1 MTSRGRINKSLN
13 PDYVRGILAAADF
26 ADDYN
31 GSSLH
36 KYMLGDCIALKFN
49 VVSRKR
55 PRPNPK
61 AARNNNLWLAGYA
74 AALVRMYVSSDNYL
88 LTDAEAASIVEQ
100 TTAQRLFSIDEAL
113 ASEVP
118 LSAEV
123 RRMLLDIARLVKAAH
138 AKRSKCAKTEAT
150 MTRKKT
156 TRRTRP

>member
-13 PDYVRGILAAADF
+13 PDYVRGILTAADF

-36 KYMLGDCIALKFN
+36 RYMLGDCIALKFN

-61 AARNNNLWLAGYA
+61 AARNNNLWLAGYVTA
-74 AALVRMYVSSDNYL
+74 LVTVLDPSGDAAEIDAALAR
-88 LTDAEAASIVEQ
+88 
-100 TTAQRLFSIDEAL
+100 RLFSLDEAL
-113 ASEVP
+113 APDVP
-118 LSAEV
+118 LTPETRALLEV
-123 RRMLLDIARLVKAAH
+123 TARRFHPKRPKTAAR
-138 AKRSKCAKTEAT
+138 KR
-150 MTRKKT
+150 